1 MQSSAVVKGGGTMPD
16 LLIRNVPEPLMRRLK
31 AQAERNDRSVQKEAL
46 DIIDKG
52 TQLTMAE
59 WLTMAEAFREE
70 SRAWGYV
77 GDSTALIREDR
88 DSR

>member
-1 MQSSAVVKGGGTMPD
+1 MPD
-16 LLIRNVPEPLMRRLK
+16 LLIRDVPSQVIDRLK
-31 AQAERNDRSVQKEAL
+31 AQATRNGRSMQKEAL
-46 DIIDKG
+46 TILERG

-59 WLTMAEAFREE
+59 WLEQADALREK
-70 SRAWGYV
+70 SRDWGWS

>member
-1 MQSSAVVKGGGTMPD
+1 MPD
-16 LLIRNVPEPLMRRLK
+16 LLIRDVPSQVIDRLK
-31 AQAERNDRSVQKEAL
+31 AQATRNGRSMQKEAL
-46 DIIDKG
+46 TVLERG

-59 WLTMAEAFREE
+59 WLEQADALREK
-70 SRAWGYV
+70 SKDWGWA